1 MTVMDERGGTA
12 SGSSSVGGEHAH
24 GGGTNA
30 IGPRAR
36 YDGGW
41 RAGKPAEDPE
51 KLKRWGRLS
60 ARPSEYLIHMRR
72 GKVLPATSGQGASC
86 FKLPGDAVAVVPTTV
101 QKLRFVAEQVTRE
114 RVGVEVTGVAV
125 YRIADPLIAFRMV
138 NFSFPER
145 AQEKLEELLGEMFV
159 GAVRRLVANLSVEEC
174 LSRRKEGIA
183 EELMREIVP
192 VVTGKGRPDDVTD
205 AGWGIVMDTVEI
217 QDVRVLSEAV
227 FANMQARF
235 RKEQEREAREAALV
249 TERAV
254 KLGEAEAERTIELTR
269 VAARI
274 DVEKQKREA
283 EEATQL
289 AEIAATARVTEAR
302 LAQQRAAQKAEI
314 EAAQQ
319 ASLMKLAAE
328 AAVGERRRAAEE
340 ASKLAAIAA
349 ETTLGERRRVAEEA
363 SKLAAIE
370 AAARLREAEAAHEQ
384 RAAAQHAAAE
394 VERIRFEAEAA
405 AVRHTARMDEARQ
418 ELEEHEVRAQI
429 SAARRRIAESELGIA
444 ELSAKQTALAQD
456 VEIAKLRA
464 VREIENLIS
473 PTMIELTVAQKLPEL
488 AAAFQQ
494 NMGEIHV
501 TAIDGANPFG
511 FVAAAV
517 DGVLGLAR
525 SAGLSVPSPRA
536 RPPAKDA

>member
-1 MTVMDERGGTA
+1 MTVIDQRGLKTNGA
-12 SGSSSVGGEHAH
+12 SGGQLMGNGAHVNGSGGHVD
-24 GGGTNA
+24 GGHLTV

-51 KLKRWGRLS
+51 KLKKWGRIS

-101 QKLRFVAEQVTRE
+101 QQLRFVAEQVTRE
-114 RVGVEVTGVAV
+114 KVGVEVTGVAV
-125 YRIADPLIAFRMV
+125 YRIAEPLIAFRMV

-192 VVTGKGRPDDVTD
+192 VVSGKGRPEDATD

-227 FANMQARF
+227 FANMQAKF
-235 RKEQEREAREAALV
+235 RKEQERAAREAALV

-269 VAARI
+269 VATRTE
-274 DVEKQKREA
+274 VEKQKREA
-283 EEATQL
+283 EEAAKL

-302 LAQQRAAQKAEI
+302 LAQQRATQKAEI
-314 EAAQQ
+314 EAQQQ
-319 ASLMKLAAE
+319 AALMKLAAE
-328 AAVGERRRAAEE
+328 GAVGERRRAAEE
-340 ASKLAAIAA
+340 AQ
-349 ETTLGERRRVAEEA
+349 R
-363 SKLAAIE
+363 LAAIE
-370 AAARLREAEAAHEQ
+370 AEARLRETEMAYEQ
-384 RAAAQHAAAE
+384 RAAAQKAAAE
-394 VERIRFEAEAA
+394 VEHLRLEAEAEAA
-405 AVRHTARMDEARQ
+405 RHAARVAQARQ
-418 ELEEHEVRAQI
+418 ELEEHELRAQI
-429 SAARRRIAESELGIA
+429 SAARRRIAESELAIA
-444 ELSAKQTALAQD
+444 ELAAKQTALAQD
-456 VEIAKLRA
+456 LDLARLRA
-464 VREIENLIS
+464 QREIENSIS
-473 PTMIELTVAQKLPEL
+473 SSMVELTVAQKLPEL

-494 NMGEIHV
+494 NMGQVHV
-501 TAIDGANPFG
+501 TAVDGANPFG

-525 SAGLSVPSPRA
+525 AAGLSVPRVDT
-536 RPPAKDA
+536 RPPEA